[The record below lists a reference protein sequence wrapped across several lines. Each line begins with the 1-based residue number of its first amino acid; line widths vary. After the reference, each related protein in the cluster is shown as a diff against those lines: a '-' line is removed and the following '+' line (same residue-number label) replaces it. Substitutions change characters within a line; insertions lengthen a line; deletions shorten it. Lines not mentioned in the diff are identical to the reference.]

1 MKNCEYC
8 GTPLEDNAE
17 FCNECGGKQ
26 EKAEVIEET
35 ENKSAEEITEEPAE
49 ETTEETAEEETA
61 ETVNEEDKAEE
72 ESTEEKDDEVE
83 DAEALSQSE
92 EIGENADDEDTTDE
106 DDYPLDCEED
116 DVRVCPHCGNTTVA
130 AGHEYCYMCETALLK
145 TKIPFVAWIAGIAAL
160 GLSFFA
166 FIMIC
171 LLSAPALQVIKG
183 DIKAADNNWFSAYE
197 EYSNVSEV
205 ITELTDIVGDSS
217 FFTPLLKSG
226 CGLENKMFKAV
237 VNVYDPLQAYNYAS
251 NVFTTNS
258 KYMTHAKSYKECKVY
273 YDEYEAAYNAI
284 SDAMSGIAELESPTV
299 KDGENAIAEMEKAR
313 GTDGLR
319 DVWLDYFIY
328 SVAGYCTFDSDTKDG
343 YLEDLHE
350 SAQKESKDYA
360 FLYYNDYI
368 NMLIRTDRDD
378 EALPLV
384 MELREKDISDWD
396 AANQLFKIYVKAG
409 DMDSAEDLVYDYKEN
424 NETTD
429 GADSDSSYSLLIAL
443 NRVEGN
449 YDEVKS
455 LAEEANSLYSLIP
468 EFDRQ
473 LALVYLL
480 EGDYDNAYESAVSAE
495 NKAYTRYSY
504 YGDSSAYTDDLLATV
519 YVSAVFCQKYGKC
532 NTENAANIQD
542 IIDSYEDTE
551 TSERTADIVDEKVSL
566 ESVLTEGVCDLI

>member
-8 GTPLEDNAE
+8 GTPIEDNAE
-17 FCNECGGKQ
+17 LCSECGGKQ
-26 EKAEVIEET
+26 KNEEVIED
-35 ENKSAEEITEEPAE
+35 AESKAVEATEETAAE
-49 ETTEETAEEETA
+49 ETAEAAEEKETAEEE
-61 ETVNEEDKAEE
+61 NEESEVDEEKEEPTEE
-72 ESTEEKDDEVE
+72 ETD
-83 DAEALSQSE
+83 
-92 EIGENADDEDTTDE
+92 ENADDEESTDE
-106 DDYPLDCEED
+106 DDYSFDDEENKI
-116 DVRVCPHCGNTTVA
+116 RVCPHCGNTVVA
-130 AGHEYCYMCETALLK
+130 AGHEYCYVCEKALLK
-145 TKIPFVAWIAGIAAL
+145 TKIPFVAWIAGIVAL
-160 GLSFFA
+160 ALSFFA
-166 FIMIC
+166 FIMVC

-183 DIKAADNNWFSAYE
+183 DIKASENNWFSAYE

-205 ITELTDIVGDSS
+205 LTQLTDIVGDSTIFDS
-217 FFTPLLKSG
+217 LLKSG
-226 CGLENKMFKAV
+226 CGLENKTFKAIA
-237 VNVYDPLQAYNYAS
+237 NVYGPLQAYNYAS
-251 NVFTTNS
+251 NVFTINS
-258 KYMTHAKSYKECKVY
+258 KYMTHAKSYKDCKVF
-273 YDEYEAAYNAI
+273 YDEYETAYNAI
-284 SDAMSGIAELESPTV
+284 SDAMSEIAELEEPTV
-299 KDGENAIAEMEKAR
+299 EDGEKAIAEIEKVR
-313 GTDGLR
+313 GTDDVK

-343 YLEDLHE
+343 YLEAIHAT
-350 SAQKESKDYA
+350 AQKESKDYS

-378 EALPLV
+378 EAKPLV
-384 MELREKDISDWD
+384 MELREKDISDCD
-396 AANQLFKIYVKAG
+396 AANQLFRIYVKAG
-409 DMDSAEDLVYDYKEN
+409 DMDSAKELVYDYQEN
-424 NETTD
+424 NTTTD

-443 NRVEGN
+443 NRIEGN

-519 YVSAVFCQKYGKC
+519 YVSTVLCQKYGKC

-542 IIDSYEDTE
+542 IIDSYADSETE
-551 TSERTADIVDEKVSL
+551 ERMADVVNEKVSL

>member
-8 GTPLEDNAE
+8 GAPVDDNAE
-17 FCNECGGKQ
+17 LCSVCGGKQ
-26 EKAEVIEET
+26 ENEEVIEDT
-35 ENKSAEEITEEPAE
+35 ESKTVEA
-49 ETTEETAEEETA
+49 TEETAAEETA
-61 ETVNEEDKAEE
+61 ETVKEENEESEVD
-72 ESTEEKDDEVE
+72 EEKEKPAE
-83 DAEALSQSE
+83 DVSESE
-92 EIGENADDEDTTDE
+92 ETDEGTNEATGEEVSEE
-106 DDYPLDCEED
+106 DDYPFDHEED

-130 AGHEYCYMCETALLK
+130 SGHEYCYVCEAALLK

-160 GLSFFA
+160 TLSFFA

-183 DIKAADNNWFSAYE
+183 DIKASENNWFSAYE

-205 ITELTDIVGDSS
+205 LTQLTDIVGDSTV
-217 FFTPLLKSG
+217 FDPLLKSG
-226 CGLENKMFKAV
+226 CGLENKTFKAI

-251 NVFTTNS
+251 NVFTINS
-258 KYMTHAKSYKECKVY
+258 KYMTHAKSYKDCKVF
-273 YDEYEAAYNAI
+273 YDEYETAYNAI
-284 SDAMSGIAELESPTV
+284 SDAMSEIAELEDPTV
-299 KDGENAIAEMEKAR
+299 EDGKKAIAEMEEAR
-313 GTDGLR
+313 GTEGVHDI
-319 DVWLDYFIY
+319 WIDYFIY
-328 SVAGYCTFDSDTKDG
+328 SVAGYCSFDLDTKDG
-343 YLEDLHE
+343 YLEAMHA
-350 SAQKESKDYA
+350 SAQKESKDYS

-378 EALPLV
+378 EAKPLV
-384 MELREKDISDWD
+384 MELRAKDISDWD
-396 AANQLFKIYVKAG
+396 AANQLFRIYVKAG
-409 DMDSAEDLVYDYKEN
+409 DMDSAKELVYDYQEN
-424 NETTD
+424 NTTTD
-429 GADSDSSYSLLIAL
+429 GADSYSSYSLLIAL
-443 NRVEGN
+443 NRIEGN

-519 YVSAVFCQKYGKC
+519 YVSAMFCQKYGKC
-532 NTENAANIQD
+532 NTENASSIQD
-542 IIDSYEDTE
+542 ILDSYADSETE
-551 TSERTADIVDEKVSL
+551 ERMADIVNEKVSL